1 MWQLHINKTESSS
14 DFNRHQKSLST
25 FQNIY
30 NTANYF
36 TLSNYSFQRFNWTKC
51 SNVYSNEQNVQMF
64 IQMNKTFKSSLKWTK
79 VQKVGKSPPEKSN
92 FKNRLMTVK
101 KNGIDLKLITNPD
114 SRKLHDDFSNID
126 IKTPAEFESH
136 CKQKIKE
143 RVLDIKKLHS
153 IIFSSYVKN
162 AKSNDYLVSL

>member
-1 MWQLHINKTESSS
+1 MNL
-14 DFNRHQKSLST
+14 DQKLLKKLEDDS
-25 FQNIY
+25 Y
-30 NTANYF
+30 N
-36 TLSNYSFQRFNWTKC
+36 
-51 SNVYSNEQNVQMF
+51 M
-64 IQMNKTFKSSLKWTK
+64 IQMNKETIAKIIATFEGAIKDLDETPKDACILTCGYFRPSIYTFRLLNEYQSTK
-79 VQKVGKSPPEKSN
+79 KV
-92 FKNRLMTVK
+92 LLTYK